1 MSDEPVPASTGVTAA
16 PMVTR
21 LHAVIRGRVLGV
33 GFRYWMHHTA
43 ERFNGKVK
51 GMVRNTVEGYVETE
65 LESTDR
71 GLLEAILQEMHQGPS
86 GAHVEQVAADWETD
100 VAPRYTGAFRVA

>member
-1 MSDEPVPASTGVTAA
+1 MSGESSPVGATTA
-16 PMVTR
+16 PTVMTVTR
-21 LHAVIRGRVLGV
+21 LHAVIRGRVQGV

-43 ERFNGKVK
+43 EGN
-51 GMVRNTVEGYVETE
+51 VETE
-65 LESTDR
+65 LESADR
-71 GLLEAILQEMHQGPS
+71 GLLEAILHDMHQGPS